1 MAADDADLF
10 RPVTPVRAYQRVAEQ
25 IEERILSG
33 DLPPG
38 SRLPAERELVNRFGV
53 GRSTVREALRVL
65 QSAGLIRS
73 RPGDPLGAEVL
84 GVSPDNLS
92 QALGRLTRSS
102 VATLGELVQFRMV
115 LDAESNR
122 LAARLHGADD
132 LARMREQITRME
144 ALSSGSGSG
153 PAALH
158 AFSEAD
164 ALFHRAI
171 AEASGNS
178 LLALCARAVHEAVV
192 EVIEKKI
199 AGVTDTTAWMERSI
213 AHHREVLAAI
223 TAGDGPL
230 AARLGRTA
238 LHEYYAGHVEP
249 CTREMLAASVEDH

>member
-122 LAARLHGADD
+122 LAARLHGEED

-144 ALSSGSGSG
+144 ALCRGG
-153 PAALH
+153 PASLH

-178 LLALCARAVHEAVV
+178 LLGLCARAVHEAVV

-223 TAGDGPL
+223 TSGDGPL

-238 LHEYYAGHVEP
+238 LYEYYADHVEP
-249 CTREMLAASVEDH
+249 EARELLVASVEDH

>member
-1 MAADDADLF
+1 MAADDTDLF

-25 IEERILSG
+25 IEERIVAG

-92 QALGRLTRSS
+92 QALARLTRSN
-102 VATLGELVQFRMV
+102 VASLGELVQFRMV

-122 LAARLHGADD
+122 LAARLHDETD

-144 ALSSGSGSG
+144 SLSGG
-153 PAALH
+153 AASLH

-178 LLALCARAVHEAVV
+178 LLGLCARAVHEAVV

-199 AGVTDTTAWMERSI
+199 AGESDAAAWMERSI
-213 AHHREVLAAI
+213 GHHREVLAAI
-223 TAGDGPL
+223 SAGDGPL
-230 AARLGRTA
+230 AARLGRSA
-238 LHEYYAGHVEP
+238 LHEYYAGFVEP
-249 CTREMLAASVEDH
+249 ESRELLAAAVEDGC

>member
-1 MAADDADLF
+1 MAADDTDLF

-132 LARMREQITRME
+132 LARMREQIARME
-144 ALSSGSGSG
+144 SLSGGG
-153 PAALH
+153 PASLH
-158 AFSEAD
+158 AFSETD

-178 LLALCARAVHEAVV
+178 LLGLCARAVHEAVV

-238 LHEYYAGHVEP
+238 LHEYYAEHVEP
-249 CTREMLAASVEDH
+249 ESRELLAASVEEH

>member
-38 SRLPAERELVNRFGV
+38 SRLPGERELVSRFGV

-92 QALGRLTRSS
+92 RALGRLTRSS

-115 LDAESNR
+115 LDAESNS

-144 ALSSGSGSG
+144 ALSRGG
-153 PAALH
+153 PASLH

-178 LLALCARAVHEAVV
+178 LLGLCARAVHEAVV

-223 TAGDGPL
+223 EAGDGPL

-238 LHEYYAGHVEP
+238 LHEYYADHVEP
-249 CTREMLAASVEDH
+249 ETRELLAASVEGH

>member
-1 MAADDADLF
+1 MAADDTDLF
-10 RPVTPVRAYQRVAEQ
+10 KTVTPVRAYQRVAEQ
-25 IEERILSG
+25 IEERILAG

-122 LAARLHGADD
+122 LAARLHGEAD
-132 LARMREQITRME
+132 LERMREQIARME
-144 ALSSGSGSG
+144 SLSGG
-153 PAALH
+153 AASLH

-178 LLALCARAVHEAVV
+178 LLGLCARAVHEAVV
-192 EVIEKKI
+192 EAIEKKI
-199 AGVTDTTAWMERSI
+199 AGVSDTAAWMERSI

-223 TAGDGPL
+223 TLGDGRL
-230 AARLGRTA
+230 AERLGRTA
-238 LHEYYAGHVEP
+238 LYEYYAEQVEP
-249 CTREMLAASVEDH
+249 ETRRLLAASVEDTD

>member
-1 MAADDADLF
+1 MAADDSDLF

-38 SRLPAERELVNRFGV
+38 ARLPAERELVNRFGV

-144 ALSSGSGSG
+144 ALSGDGG

-178 LLALCARAVHEAVV
+178 LLGLCARAVHEAVV

-238 LHEYYAGHVEP
+238 LHEYYAPHVEP
-249 CTREMLAASVEDH
+249 ETRRMLAVSVEDH